1 MAEEELYLLLW
12 RVQNTLKMPQSKYFF
27 DDYYIADEKNHIQIF
42 LYYLVPTYPK
52 NHKTIHKQS
61 LLNIE
66 TAILWLSKVLI

>member
-1 MAEEELYLLLW
+1 MDGRIGIILA
-12 RVQNTLKMPQSKYFF
+12 TLESSKYIKDASIQIFFF
-27 DDYYIADEKNHIQIF
+27 DDYYIADEKTIF
-42 LYYLVPTYPK
+42 KDLPTYPK